1 MAKRKIAGQAIALA
15 AGAAMSVTSVQAYE
29 FGGPAQVVQPG
40 VNLGNNSAAAPPPGI
55 YMIDQF
61 ISYQSSLV
69 GPGAPYVNHS
79 ATTVDANIITGVLL
93 FVPGWT
99 FLGANYDAV
108 LVQPYGVGAAGA
120 PIGQLKA
127 GLHNTYIIPAELSWK
142 LGDSGFYVKAGLGV
156 SIPDGTIQGATG
168 LNSIGNPWWSFV
180 PQLSFSYLKDGWN
193 LTLISQYETNTKN
206 TITNYKSGDVLDVA
220 FIATKAIGK
229 WTLGPVGYYV
239 GQVTNDRSS
248 AFYHNAINVNRYNVW
263 AAGGFVGY
271 NFGPAQLNVWMVDE
285 FSANASGP
293 AGSVTQGV
301 KFFASLNYRIWAPDE
316 PVTPKRPQFYSK

>member
-1 MAKRKIAGQAIALA
+1 MAKRKIAGLAIALA

-29 FGGPAQVVQPG
+29 FGGPAQAVQPG

-61 ISYQSSLV
+61 ISYQSRLV
-69 GPGAPYVNHS
+69 GPGAPNVNNS

-99 FLGANYDAV
+99 FLGASYDAV

-120 PIGQLKA
+120 PIGQPKA

-193 LTLISQYETNTKN
+193 LTLISQYETNTRN

-239 GQVTNDRSS
+239 GQVTNDTSS

-263 AAGGFVGY
+263 AAGGLVGY